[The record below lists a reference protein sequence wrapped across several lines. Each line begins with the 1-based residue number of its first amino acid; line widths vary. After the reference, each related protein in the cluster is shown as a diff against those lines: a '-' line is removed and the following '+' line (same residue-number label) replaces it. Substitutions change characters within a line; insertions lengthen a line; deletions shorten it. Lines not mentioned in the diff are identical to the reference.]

1 MKRLMIQI
9 VKFGIVGGLS
19 FCIDYGI
26 LWLLTELFG
35 VWYLLSACISFT
47 VSVIFNYVASMRHV
61 FRAREGLSARKQFI
75 IFVGLSIV
83 GLGLNELGMYLMVDA
98 VQMHYMVAKILVTA
112 VVMIF
117 NFVTRKIFLEEHNA
131 TQKNAERK

>member
-1 MKRLMIQI
+1 
-9 VKFGIVGGLS
+9 
-19 FCIDYGI
+19 
-26 LWLLTELFG
+26 
-35 VWYLLSACISFT
+35 
-47 VSVIFNYVASMRHV
+47 MRHV

-83 GLGLNELGMYLMVDA
+83 GLGLNELGMYLMVDT

-131 TQKNAERK
+131 TQKNAERQ